1 MQSDNSCKRVQ
12 RQNILILVSIVV
24 DIVCAIVSC
33 NYKKPEGEYAVVDRF
48 IDAFGTEKITDVSEM
63 DIQGADYRH
72 EFRLYAYSNAVGKK
86 GHIDGGD
93 IQIVNYGGKKN
104 SEIRVYGH
112 VDTVEQATD
121 LCTTVVKIFDSSI
134 SESELRNEY
143 SGLYSHYSTWAD
155 IRFSITPV
163 QGYITERSSG
173 GYDVLVDCSRIQF

>member
-1 MQSDNSCKRVQ
+1 MGTDQGNVPQSEN
-12 RQNILILVSIVV
+12 
-24 DIVCAIVSC
+24 
-33 NYKKPEGEYAVVDRF
+33 
-48 IDAFGTEKITDVSEM
+48 
-63 DIQGADYRH
+63 
-72 EFRLYAYSNAVGKK
+72 GKK

-134 SESELRNEY
+134 SESKLRNEY